1 MYRPRRTRSK
11 SDDNAT
17 SSNHA
22 QGQRRSDPLSTGDDT
37 PTTGVAIHDGALFR
51 FDAATVSIQK
61 IRDLTEEELA
71 AINAYTTLV
80 EFFTANP
87 PKTNTRTRG

>member
-1 MYRPRRTRSK
+1 MTMLPAATMPKVRDDLIRS
-11 SDDNAT
+11 
-17 SSNHA
+17 
-22 QGQRRSDPLSTGDDT
+22 LLGDDT

-71 AINAYTTLV
+71 AIDAYTTLV
-80 EFFTANP
+80 EFFTAIP